1 MRVFGRG
8 LILAAALCASAPS
21 LVSAAPFV
29 LQPTATRECDGVVA
43 VPGNCTVFSI
53 GTLTGSAAL
62 DGVFDTDS
70 DVALIEFLVGVD
82 STFFAQTTSYLT
94 TGFNAMLGLF
104 DAETNLNVTYL
115 DPLQENQPVAA
126 RGADIDPFDPA
137 GANLDDQLGAFALGP
152 GRYYLAILNNNS
164 FANGFSFDEDA
175 GLDSLLKGFACDDPL
190 LCSGV
195 GGSFSLTLQAIP
207 DVGTPEPVPEP
218 GTLALLGSGALAAL
232 VRRRA
237 KKRT

>member
-1 MRVFGRG
+1 MRVCGRG
-8 LILAAALCASAPS
+8 LILAAALCVSTPS

-29 LQPTATRECDGVVA
+29 LEPTDTRDCAGVVA
-43 VPGNCTVFSI
+43 VTSSCTVFSI
-53 GTLTGSAAL
+53 GSLTDPVALTGS
-62 DGVFDTDS
+62 FDTDS
-70 DVALIEFLVGVD
+70 DVALIEFIVGTD

-94 TGFNAMLGLF
+94 TGFNSMLGLF
-104 DAETNLNVTYL
+104 DATTNLNVTYL

-126 RGADIDPFDPA
+126 RGADISA
-137 GANLDDQLGAFALGP
+137 ENLDDQLGAFELGP

-164 FANGFSFDEDA
+164 LANGFSFDQDT
-175 GLDSLLKGFACDDPL
+175 GLDTLLNGFGCDDPS

-207 DVGTPEPVPEP
+207 DVGAPEPVPEP
-218 GTLALLGSGALAAL
+218 GTLALLGSGAAAAL

>member
-1 MRVFGRG
+1 MRVCGRG
-8 LILAAALCASAPS
+8 LILAAALGVSAPS

-29 LQPTATRECDGVVA
+29 LQPTDTRDCAGVVA
-43 VPGNCTVFSI
+43 VAGNCTVFSL
-53 GTLTGSAAL
+53 GSLTGPVAL
-62 DGVFDTDS
+62 DGVFATDS
-70 DVALIEFLVGVD
+70 DVALIEFVVGAD

-104 DAETNLNVTYL
+104 DATTTLNVTYL

-126 RGADIDPFDPA
+126 RGADLSA
-137 GANLDDQLGAFALGP
+137 ENLDDQLGAFALGP
-152 GRYYLAILNNNS
+152 GTYYLALLNNNS
-164 FANGFSFDEDA
+164 FANGFSFDEVT
-175 GLDSLLKGFACDDPL
+175 GLDTLRNGFGCDDPL
-190 LCSGV
+190 LCTGV
-195 GGSFSLTLQAIP
+195 GGNFSLTLQALP
-207 DVGTPEPVPEP
+207 EGGPPEPVPEP